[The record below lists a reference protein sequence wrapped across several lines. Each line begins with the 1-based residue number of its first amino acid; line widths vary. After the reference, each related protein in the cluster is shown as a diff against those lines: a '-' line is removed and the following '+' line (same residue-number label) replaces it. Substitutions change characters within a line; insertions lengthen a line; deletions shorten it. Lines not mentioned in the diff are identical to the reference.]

1 MNVWSLANW
10 AAWFLS
16 GVIAL
21 YLLRDFIRTER
32 SRKD

>member
-1 MNVWSLANW
+1 MDVWSLANW

-16 GVIAL
+16 AVIAL
-21 YLLRDFIRTER
+21 YLLHDFIKTEK